1 MRRLPGIGW
10 EVRSPEGE
18 TQMLV
23 RDTGDV
29 LHAQGHLVGT
39 REAAS
44 IAGVLPSNF
53 VRDWASRPDFPAPV
67 EALSSGR
74 VWRASDVR
82 EYVRRRRLAKSG
94 ADRLAAIARKV
105 AWWDAPER
113 TLSRPGV
120 FIARVLAR
128 GSAADILD
136 IEARYG
142 RAAMRAAARDAPAS
156 VLDARAR
163 NYWRLVLDLP
173 ADPAPPA
180 RRMDR

>member
-18 TQMLV
+18 IQMLV

-29 LHAQGHLVGT
+29 LHAQCDLVGT

-44 IAGVLPSNF
+44 IAGVLPPNF
-53 VRDWASRPDFPAPV
+53 VRDWASRADFPAPV

-94 ADRLAAIARKV
+94 ADRLATIARKV

-142 RAAMRAAARDAPAS
+142 RAAMRAAVRDAPAS

-173 ADPAPPA
+173 AGPEPPA

>member
-10 EVRSPEGE
+10 EVRSPEGG

-23 RDTGDV
+23 RDTGEEF
-29 LHAQGHLVGT
+29 HAQGDLVGT

-44 IAGVLPSNF
+44 IAGVLPPNF

-67 EALSSGR
+67 EALSCGR
-74 VWRASDVR
+74 VWRASEVR
-82 EYVRRRRLAKSG
+82 EYVRRRRLAKPE

-113 TLSRPGV
+113 TLSRPGS

-128 GSAADILD
+128 GSTADILD

-142 RAAMRAAARDAPAS
+142 RAAMRAAVRDAPAS

-173 ADPAPPA
+173 ADAAPPA
-180 RRMDR
+180 RRMGR